1 MSLLELEDLHASYG
15 ESHILR
21 GVTMDIEEGDIVA
34 LLGRNGAGK
43 TTTVRSIV
51 GAEPPEITGGSVR
64 FDGEDIT
71 DWEADDVIM
80 NGIGVVPE
88 ERRVFSHLTVEENL
102 KLSKIT
108 SGRWNT
114 ISRRVQTSG
123 ESTMDE
129 EELFELFPR
138 LDERRGQKAGT
149 LSGGEQQMLAIAR
162 TLRLPDLDL
171 LLLDEPTEGLAPQ
184 IVDAVIEAI
193 DEIADRGLT
202 VMIIEQNVRQT
213 LKLSDHG
220 YVMDQG
226 EIVHEGTVE
235 ELRQQ
240 DLDQYLVV

>member
-240 DLDQYLVV
+240 DLDQCLVV

>member
-51 GAEPPEITGGSVR
+51 GVEPPEITGGSVR